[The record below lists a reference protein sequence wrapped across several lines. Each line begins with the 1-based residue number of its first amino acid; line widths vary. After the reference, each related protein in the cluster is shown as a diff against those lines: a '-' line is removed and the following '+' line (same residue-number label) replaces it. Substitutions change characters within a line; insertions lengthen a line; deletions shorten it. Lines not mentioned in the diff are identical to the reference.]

1 MKSSVT
7 HLITIFR
14 NGKRKETIFECF
26 ENGKVEERKRGE
38 KKEADRDYYR
48 GNRDRKIAKVEE
60 GRRKLK
66 KPIPV
71 ETRQVLKARAHKT
84 KGAQRKKEARE
95 TAKQKRD
102 KIQQQTRDRVRKL
115 RERRQ
120 YKTTRLQI

>member
-7 HLITIFR
+7 HLISIFR

-26 ENGKVEERKRGE
+26 ENEKVEERKRGE
-38 KKEADRDYYR
+38 KKEADRHYYR
-48 GNRDRKIAKVEE
+48 RNRDRKIAKVEE

-66 KPIPV
+66 KPTPV
-71 ETRQVLKARAHKT
+71 ETRQALKARAHKT